1 MYGLG
6 CVVLRA
12 LGFIVA
18 CCVLLRV
25 VMICSASQVELAKS
39 QNDPVTVGVIPARG
53 GSRGI
58 PRKNARLLNG
68 RPLIEYIIQAAQS
81 ARLLDGVYL
90 STDDSELKAIAQTL
104 GIPVLDR
111 PEALA
116 GPDATL
122 DEVTCD
128 ALKQLRG
135 QGVDPELVV
144 TLQATCPLLSGAT
157 IDRAIEQMKAD
168 PKLETVVSVVKDS
181 HLEWALDENG
191 QPVPCYEERVNRQ
204 FLPPKFRE
212 AGAVVVCRRDVI
224 RSGSRFGQAIGL
236 LEVPR
241 MESIDI
247 DDYFD
252 WWLAEKSLRRR
263 RICFNVLGN
272 AEQGLGHAYRVL
284 TLADRLIDHELHFV
298 LNERSV
304 MAADLIRNRY
314 YPVTVVPEGEELN
327 AIRKLQPDLVVNDVL
342 NTEASFIESMKSFA
356 RVINFED
363 LGPGAAQADAVI
375 NAMYKASD
383 LQSHNDVYSGI
394 QYCCLRDEFYSIT
407 PRRPE
412 DDVRQILLLFGGTDA
427 SGGTLKLLDWLDRLK
442 GDWVVN
448 VVVGMGYRDL
458 DSLKAKAGRCRHT
471 VKVTNDTRVI
481 SRHMHQADLAITS
494 AGRTVFELASLGV
507 PMMVYA
513 QNDRETKHPFAIE
526 SHGTV
531 YMGGIDHA
539 DFLAF
544 EKAAN
549 ELLSSRMLRARMH
562 QSLLGENPR
571 GGIDQVLA
579 IIQRHLEHP
588 EIHVVRPY
596 ETSIDRTSSHS
607 KTMSLPGIGGGRES
621 RGLAVQGI

>member
-1 MYGLG
+1 MLICDLLILAY
-6 CVVLRA
+6 
-12 LGFIVA
+12 
-18 CCVLLRV
+18 CVLPWF
-25 VMICSASQVELAKS
+25 VMICSASETELAKAS
-39 QNDPVTVGVIPARG
+39 RVPKTVGLIPARG

-68 RPLIEYIIQAAQS
+68 HPLIEYVIKAAQS
-81 ARLLDGVYL
+81 ATLLDEVYL

-111 PEALA
+111 PVSLA

-122 DEVTCD
+122 DDVTCD
-128 ALKQLRG
+128 ALLQLQQ
-135 QGVDPELVV
+135 QGVHPEYVV

-157 IDRAIEQMKAD
+157 INRAVEQIKSD
-168 PKLETVVSVVKDS
+168 PKLETVVSVVKDT
-181 HLEWALDENG
+181 HLEWTLDEVG
-191 QPVPCYEERVNRQ
+191 KPVPCYEARVNRQ

-224 RSGSRFGQAIGL
+224 DSGSRFGQSIGL

-298 LNERSV
+298 LNERSA
-304 MAADLIRNRY
+304 MAADLIRSRY
-314 YPVTVVPEGEELN
+314 YPVTVVPEGGELE
-327 AIRKLQPDLVVNDVL
+327 AIRKLQPDMVVNDVL
-342 NTEASFIESMKSFA
+342 NTEASFVESLKTIAS
-356 RVINFED
+356 VINFED
-363 LGPGAAQADAVI
+363 LGAGAAQADAVI
-375 NAMYKASD
+375 NAMYKPSD
-383 LQSHNDVYSGI
+383 LVSHNEVYSGI

-407 PRRPE
+407 PRNPE
-412 DDVRQILLLFGGTDA
+412 EEVRQILLLFGGTDA
-427 SGGTLKLLDWLDRLK
+427 CGGTLQLLEWLDKLE
-442 GDWVVN
+442 GDWMVN
-448 VVVGMGYRDL
+448 VIVGMGYRDL
-458 DSLKAKAGRCRHT
+458 DLLRSKASQCRHT

-539 DFLAF
+539 DYRAF
-544 EKAAN
+544 VKTAS
-549 ELLSSRMLRARMH
+549 ELLSSRLLRTRMH
-562 QSLLGENPR
+562 QSLLAENPR

-579 IIQRHLEHP
+579 ILQRHLENP

-596 ETSIDRTSSHS
+596 ETTNDRTVSHS
-607 KTMSLPGIGGGRES
+607 KTMPLPGIGSGRES
-621 RGLAVQGI
+621 RGLAVQSI

>member
-1 MYGLG
+1 MLSQ
-6 CVVLRA
+6 L
-12 LGFIVA
+12 
-18 CCVLLRV
+18 
-25 VMICSASQVELAKS
+25 VMICSASKVKLAKS
-39 QNDPVTVGVIPARG
+39 HNGPVTVGVIPARG

-68 RPLIEYIIQAAQS
+68 RPLIEYVIKAAQS
-81 ARLLDGVYL
+81 ARLLDAVFL
-90 STDDSELKAIAQTL
+90 STDDSELKAIAETL

-116 GPDATL
+116 GPDTTL

-128 ALKQLRG
+128 ALEQLRR
-135 QGVDPELVV
+135 QGIDPEFVI
-144 TLQATCPLLSGAT
+144 TLQATCPLLSGST
-157 IDRAIEQMKAD
+157 IDRAIEQITTD
-168 PKLETVVSVVKDS
+168 SKLETVVSVVKDT
-181 HLEWALDENG
+181 HLEWELDDSG
-191 QPVPCYEERVNRQ
+191 QAVPCYEKRVNRQ
-204 FLPPKFRE
+204 YLPPKYRE

-224 RSGSRFGQAIGL
+224 EFGSRFGQSIGL

-298 LNERSV
+298 LNERSL
-304 MAADLIRNRY
+304 MAADLIKGRY
-314 YPVTVVPEGEELN
+314 YPVTLVPEGEELE
-327 AIRKLQPDLVVNDVL
+327 AIRRLQPDLVVNDVL
-342 NTEASFIESMKSFA
+342 NTEAPFVEALKSFA

-375 NAMYKASD
+375 NAMYKSTD
-383 LQSHNDVYSGI
+383 LLSQNEVYSGI

-407 PRRPE
+407 PRKPKDE
-412 DDVRQILLLFGGTDA
+412 VRQILLLFGGTDA
-427 SGGTLKLLDWLDRLK
+427 SGGTLKLLDWLDRLE

-458 DSLKAKAGRCRHT
+458 DSLKTKAECCRHK
-471 VKVTNDTRVI
+471 VQVTNDTRVI

-531 YMGGIDHA
+531 YMGGIDRA
-539 DFLAF
+539 DFPAF

-571 GGIDQVLA
+571 GGIEQVLA
-579 IIQRHLEHP
+579 IIQRHLENP

-596 ETSIDRTSSHS
+596 ETSFDQTSPHS
-607 KTMSLPGIGGGRES
+607 KTMSLPGIGGGRQS

>member
-1 MYGLG
+1 
-6 CVVLRA
+6 
-12 LGFIVA
+12 
-18 CCVLLRV
+18 
-25 VMICSASQVELAKS
+25 MICSASETELTRASTVPK
-39 QNDPVTVGVIPARG
+39 TVGLIPARG

-68 RPLIEYIIQAAQS
+68 RPLIEYVIKAAQS
-81 ARLLDGVYL
+81 ATQLDEVYL

-111 PEALA
+111 PESLA

-122 DEVTCD
+122 DDVTCD
-128 ALKQLRG
+128 ALGELIK
-135 QGVDPELVV
+135 QGVDPEFVV

-157 IDRAIEQMKAD
+157 IDRAIEQIKSD
-168 PKLETVVSVVKDS
+168 SKLQTVVTVVKDT
-181 HLEWALDENG
+181 HLEWTLDEDG
-191 QPVPCYEERVNRQ
+191 QAMPCYKARVNRQ
-204 FLPPKFRE
+204 FLPPKYRE

-224 RSGSRFGQAIGL
+224 DSGSRFGQSIGL

-298 LNERSV
+298 LNERSA
-304 MAADLIRNRY
+304 MAAELIRSRY
-314 YPVTVVPEGEELN
+314 YPVTLVPEGGELD
-327 AIRKLQPDLVVNDVL
+327 AIRKLQPDMVVNDVL
-342 NTEASFIESMKSFA
+342 NTEASFVESLKSFA
-356 RVINFED
+356 CVINFED
-363 LGPGAAQADAVI
+363 LGSGAAQADAVI
-375 NAMYKASD
+375 NAMYKPSD
-383 LQSHNDVYSGI
+383 LLSHNEVYSGI

-407 PRRPE
+407 PRKPE
-412 DDVRQILLLFGGTDA
+412 EEVRQILLLFGGTDA
-427 SGGTLKLLDWLDRLK
+427 CGGTLQLLDWLDKLE
-442 GDWVVN
+442 GDWMVN
-448 VVVGMGYRDL
+448 VIVGMGYRDL
-458 DSLKAKAGRCRHT
+458 DLLKVKANQCQHT

-539 DFLAF
+539 DYHAF
-544 EKAAN
+544 EKTAS
-549 ELLSSRMLRARMH
+549 ELLASRLLRTRMH

-571 GGIDQVLA
+571 GGIEQVLA
-579 IIQRHLEHP
+579 ILQRHLENP

-596 ETSIDRTSSHS
+596 ETSIDRTPSHS
-607 KTMSLPGIGGGRES
+607 KTMSLPGIGSGREP
-621 RGLAVQGI
+621 RGLAVQSI